1 MPTIDP
7 PPNWEKD
14 ALSQFL
20 QLAYNNQLVTAG
32 RKPAPFYRLTAID
45 GLFLRIAQHIIN
57 PRNPTATNL
66 FYRAHSAFRAACAT
80 AMAGQVTETFV
91 LTRSCLEYAAY
102 ALHIQENPGYD
113 LVWWARNQSAKHKK
127 AAITSFALG
136 RLRET
141 IEKHDKRLAAVF
153 DELYE
158 RTIDF
163 GAHPN
168 QSGVASSLSIDEG
181 PERVAIVQ
189 AYLHADGL
197 QMDHALK
204 TTAQVGICALRITQ
218 FMMPDK
224 FMLLGVQ
231 DGIRHAENGL

>member
-1 MPTIDP
+1 M
-7 PPNWEKD
+7 
-14 ALSQFL
+14 
-20 QLAYNNQLVTAG
+20 TAG
-32 RKPAPFYRLTAID
+32 RKPTPFYRLTEID
-45 GLFLRIAQHIIN
+45 ALFLRIAQNIIN

-91 LTRSCLEYAAY
+91 LTRSCFEYAAY
-102 ALHIQENPGYD
+102 ALHMQENPGYD
-113 LVWWARNQSAKHKK
+113 SVWWDRNQSASQKR
-127 AAITSFALG
+127 AAISSFAPG

-141 IEKHDKRLAAVF
+141 IDKRDRRLAEVF

-168 QSGVASSLSIDEG
+168 QSGVASSLSIDDG
-181 PERVAIVQ
+181 PERVSIVQ
-189 AYLHADGL
+189 TYLHADGL
-197 QMDHALK
+197 QMDHALR
-204 TTAQVGICALRITQ
+204 TTAQVGICALRLAQ
-218 FMMPDK
+218 FTMPEK

-231 DGIRHAENGL
+231 HGIRRAENGL